1 MPQAEQ
7 LRDGEEIVREDLKN
21 KKRIVVK
28 IGSSSLHHL
37 ETGEL
42 NLLKIERLIRIL
54 TDLHSQGKEVI
65 LVSSGAIAVGRRVM
79 ERKNRPETVA
89 QKQALAAI
97 GQARLMM
104 VYQKLFMEYNQ
115 KTAQVLLTKYSVMN
129 SMNRINARNTF
140 SELFKMDIIPVVNEN
155 DTVATNEIE
164 FGDNDHLSAF
174 VTALVD
180 ADLLILLSDIDG
192 MYTDDPHRNP
202 DATLISEIPEITA
215 EYVRMGK
222 NTSGSGVGT
231 GGMAAKVDA
240 ARIATDA
247 GADVV
252 IANGEDVQNIMRV
265 MDGEPIGTLFV
276 AHRKSYFDFMH
287 YISSQQ

>member
-1 MPQAEQ
+1 M
-7 LRDGEEIVREDLKN
+7 REKLKD

-89 QKQALAAI
+89 EKQALAAI

-115 KTAQVLLTKYSVMN
+115 KTAQVLLTKYSIMN

-140 SELFKMDIIPVVNEN
+140 SELFKMGIIPVVNEN

-174 VTALVD
+174 VSALVD

-192 MYTDDPHRNP
+192 MYTDDPHFNP
-202 DATLISEIPEITA
+202 RATLISEIPEITD
-215 EYVRMGK
+215 EYIRMGK
-222 NTSGSGVGT
+222 NSSSSGVGT

-240 ARIATDA
+240 ARIATEA

-252 IANGEDVQNIMRV
+252 IANGADVQNIMRV
-265 MDGEPIGTLFV
+265 MNGEKVGTLFG
-276 AHRKSYFDFMH
+276 AHRKSYFDFMQH
-287 YISSQQ
+287 ISSQQ

>member
-1 MPQAEQ
+1 M
-7 LRDGEEIVREDLKN
+7 REDLKN